1 MTCNFIQGAARK
13 VEAELTAQDTY
24 TPAISVF
31 GAFNFSASGTWAG
44 TVTIQR
50 SFDSGATWQD
60 VETYTANIEVPGSEP
75 ELNVVYRAGFK
86 AGEYTSGTAVVR
98 LSQ

>member
-13 VEAELTAQDTY
+13 VEASLTAQNTY

-31 GAFNFSASGTWAG
+31 GAFNFSLSGTWAG
-44 TVTIQR
+44 TITIQR
-50 SFDSGATWQD
+50 SFDNGVTWLD
-60 VETYTANIEVPGSEP
+60 VAAYTANTQDRGLEP
-75 ELNVVYRAGFK
+75 ELNALYRAGFK
-86 AGEYTSGTAVVR
+86 TGAYTSGTAVVR

>member
-1 MTCNFIQGAARK
+1 MTYSFPQGAARK
-13 VEAELTAQDTY
+13 VEAELTAQNTY

-31 GAFNFSASGTWAG
+31 GHFNFSLSGTWAG

-50 SFDSGATWQD
+50 SFDSGASWLD
-60 VETYTANIEVPGSEP
+60 VAAYTANTQDRGLEP
-75 ELNVVYRAGFK
+75 ELNTLYRAGFK
-86 AGEYTSGTAVVR
+86 SGEYTSGTAVVR

>member
-1 MTCNFIQGAARK
+1 MTYSFPQGAARK
-13 VEAELTAQDTY
+13 VEAELTAQNTY

-44 TVTIQR
+44 TITIQR
-50 SFDSGATWQD
+50 SFDSGASWRD
-60 VETYTANIEVPGSEP
+60 VERYVANEEDRGLEP
-75 ELNVVYRAGFK
+75 ELNALYRAGFK
-86 AGEYTSGTAVVR
+86 PGEYTSGTAVVR